1 MTNNRPQGQFTHFAK
16 ISNGHNSATCQPIP
30 IMFGS
35 MWGFRGRRIKWRH
48 FWLDQ
53 IQDGSR
59 RPLWKTSNGH
69 ISVMHCPIDFVFG
82 SRVGF
87 SPRTDRT
94 ALLQVCSPFWKF
106 QRTIS
111 LKCIIRFTDHTL
123 HSGSMT
129 VDAYDRRLD
138 TYFVR
143 DGMKRTNEM
152 ADLEKIT
159 RKEYTLDWSQSKAFL
174 VWSCC
179 CCGCHCHWFV
189 AAIFCGRRCYGHDCT
204 HVAVTVCGRHCW
216 TLYQHYHSVKG

>member
-94 ALLQVCSPFWKF
+94 ALLQVCWNPRCSPFWKF

-111 LKCIIRFTDHTL
+111 LKCIIRFTDPCIST
-123 HSGSMT
+123 
-129 VDAYDRRLD
+129 
-138 TYFVR
+138 
-143 DGMKRTNEM
+143 
-152 ADLEKIT
+152 IT
-159 RKEYTLDWSQSKAFL
+159 QLK
-174 VWSCC
+174 
-179 CCGCHCHWFV
+179 
-189 AAIFCGRRCYGHDCT
+189 
-204 HVAVTVCGRHCW
+204 
-216 TLYQHYHSVKG
+216 VKGPDTEYHVCPTKEATLISDITSPFFTARQHSLLCRVL